1 MLIIRYAQIVQMFLW
16 ARLVWQK
23 VFRSLSLAAMACSVT
38 ICLRMTRLLSFRVW
52 PLDTSYIYIVIVP
65 LSFLKWSL
73 LNVILASSHVGQ
85 CKSVS
90 RELHLHLIEIA
101 LLFGFMNTL
110 LRCRTIGSM
119 L

>member
-1 MLIIRYAQIVQMFLW
+1 MLIIRFAQIAQMFLC

-23 VFRSLSLAAMACSVT
+23 VFRSLSLAAIACKVT
-38 ICLRMTRLLSFRVW
+38 NCLLITRLLSFRV
-52 PLDTSYIYIVIVP
+52 LLLETSCMCMVMVP
-65 LSFLKWSL
+65 LTFLKCSL